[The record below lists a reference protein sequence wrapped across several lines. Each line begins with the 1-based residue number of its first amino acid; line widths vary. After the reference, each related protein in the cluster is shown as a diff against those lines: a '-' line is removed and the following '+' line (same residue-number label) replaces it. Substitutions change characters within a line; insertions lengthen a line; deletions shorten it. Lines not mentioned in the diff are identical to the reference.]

1 MIKHLTPREFPAHLQ
16 PLVNIVTNKMK
27 CVEEQKWTE
36 ACLWRRREV
45 NYMKKHFNINI
56 MTTKDYVLE
65 CLPIPSVISKAIF

>member
-1 MIKHLTPREFPAHLQ
+1 MIKHLKPREFSGNLQ
-16 PLVNIVTNKMK
+16 PLVDIVINKEK
-27 CVEEQKWTE
+27 CIKAQKWQE

-56 MTTKDYVLE
+56 MTERDYVLE